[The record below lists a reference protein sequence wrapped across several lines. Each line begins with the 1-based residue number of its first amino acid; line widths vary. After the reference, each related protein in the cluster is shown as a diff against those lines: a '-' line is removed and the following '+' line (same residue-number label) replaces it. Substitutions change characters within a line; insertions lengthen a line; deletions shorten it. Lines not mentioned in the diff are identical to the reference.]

1 MIIKKIPSILQ
12 NIIHEFYCMISADE
26 YIGRKNYHIKA
37 VDHRVNIYEYHPE
50 LIKGYS
56 SHLYNGKSCNL
67 GDDLG
72 KKIIKYL
79 LDKKGIDINCWIPQR
94 KHFYC
99 VGSNIIGGVD
109 SGVYHNATIWGSGIQ
124 LFPGKVRSF
133 FQRISRKLDIRA
145 VRGPL
150 TREVLLKLGH
160 HCPEV
165 YGDPAILMPLLYNPI
180 IKKRRKYCVVC
191 QFYHEKEF
199 RESHPNEYVVSM
211 NTDDYK
217 NVIDEIVSSEIV
229 YSSSLHG
236 IILAETYGV
245 PAVFFRGLGKR
256 IDFKYKDW
264 YHSTGRYDVKLSE
277 TFEEALTEL
286 PPPLPELSDLQKGL
300 LDTFPYDLWN
310 SEQNI

>member
-1 MIIKKIPSILQ
+1 MIKKIFR
-12 NIIHEFYCMISADE
+12 NIKKVVRGLYYMISADK
-26 YIGRKNYHIKA
+26 YIGSKTYHIKA
-37 VDHRVNIYEYHPE
+37 VDHRVNIFEYHPE
-50 LIKGYS
+50 LIKDYS
-56 SHLYNGKSCNL
+56 SHLYNNQPYNL
-67 GDDLG
+67 GDYLG
-72 KKIIKYL
+72 KVIINFL
-79 LDKKGIDINCWIPQR
+79 LDKQGIDINSWIPKR
-94 KHFYC
+94 KHLFG
-99 VGSNIIGGVD
+99 VGSNIIGRG
-109 SGVYHNATIWGSGIQ
+109 YIFHNATIWGSGVE
-124 LFPGKVRSF
+124 FYPEKVIF
-133 FQRISRKLDIRA
+133 FLQMLSRRKLDIRA

-150 TREVLLKLGH
+150 TRGILLKLGH

-191 QFYHEKEF
+191 QYYHEKEF

-245 PAVFFRGLGKR
+245 PAVFFRGLAKQS
-256 IDFKYKDW
+256 DFKYNDW
-264 YHSTGRYDVKLSE
+264 YQSTCRYDVKLSE
-277 TFEEALTEL
+277 TFEEALTEQ

-300 LDTFPYDLWN
+300 LDTFPYDLWD
-310 SEQNI
+310 SKQNT